1 MTRIR
6 LERDGLAPVLLRRFG
21 WSLASSALLLFET
34 LLLLSPVV
42 GGYFVPSFREPGM
55 LGITLLDVLVDASLV
70 LAVEMSL
77 VGVVYGWVCAG
88 YAPRGGYQ
96 QQERAEWRKRVTK
109 MLALWCL
116 VGVIS
121 MPFCLVVVF
130 FVDVNNYPLSLL
142 GPPLVALIGVG
153 MSLRQI
159 VRFSSYHRAEL
170 LR

>member
-1 MTRIR
+1 
-6 LERDGLAPVLLRRFG
+6 
-21 WSLASSALLLFET
+21 
-34 LLLLSPVV
+34 
-42 GGYFVPSFREPGM
+42 M